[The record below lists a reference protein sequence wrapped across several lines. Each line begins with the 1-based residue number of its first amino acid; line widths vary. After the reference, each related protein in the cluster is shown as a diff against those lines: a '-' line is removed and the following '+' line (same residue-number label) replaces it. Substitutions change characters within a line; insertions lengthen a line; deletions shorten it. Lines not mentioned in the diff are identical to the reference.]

1 LLILLI
7 LLILSHF
14 FIILI
19 CQSRIIYSAK
29 IDCYYVGS
37 TLDLVDRLNR
47 HNSGKSTYTKRG
59 IPWIVVYQKTY
70 STKSEAYQAELY
82 IKSQKSRKYIEE
94 LIAEQSV

>member
-1 LLILLI
+1 MLILLI

-37 TLDLVDRLNR
+37 TNNLVDRLKR
-47 HNSGKSTYTKRG
+47 HNSGRSTFTKRG
-59 IPWIVVYQKTY
+59 VPWILIYKKEY
-70 STKSEAYQAELY
+70 PTKSEAYQAELY
-82 IKSQKSRKYIEE
+82 IKSQKSRKYIED